1 MTKFIRNRNPKQ
13 KEVSATVQVE
23 PQDYQGRSSESTYRI
38 VNWKL
43 PGVQPKWFD
52 TSKRHREG
60 LQVTYISVRWA
71 AKNGC
76 ASWLD
81 WGSGNDILSPN
92 SVGANCLTCNR
103 LWTLSASFI
112 PTPVLCCTRQS
123 RGLNFNRHKMKLSNG
138 VWRGWYVLR
147 DIHSFLDQS

>member
-1 MTKFIRNRNPKQ
+1 MNREEPRERRILGAGVPLGPDSVCGGASHVVMTKFIRNRNPKQ

-71 AKNGC
+71 AKM
-76 ASWLD
+76 AAL
-81 WGSGNDILSPN
+81 P
-92 SVGANCLTCNR
+92 GATGGPVITFHPQ
-103 LWTLSASFI
+103 TL
-112 PTPVLCCTRQS
+112 
-123 RGLNFNRHKMKLSNG
+123 
-138 VWRGWYVLR
+138 
-147 DIHSFLDQS
+147 